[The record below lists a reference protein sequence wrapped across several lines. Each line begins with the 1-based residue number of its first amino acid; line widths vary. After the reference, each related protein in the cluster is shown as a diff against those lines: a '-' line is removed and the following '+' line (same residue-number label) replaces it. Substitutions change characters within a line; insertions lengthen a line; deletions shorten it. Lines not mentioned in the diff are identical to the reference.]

1 MGNELNRDL
10 SRRDFLKVA
19 GATAG
24 VAALASAGL
33 TAKPT
38 AAFADVTAEGT
49 YTVTANVYVDKA
61 DTPIGANAYVTN
73 AGNPPFNK
81 PTTPVSNNATL
92 IIQEGKKLLTAP
104 IVNNTFGVLS
114 IAGASADGVVKV
126 AGTTQG
132 TWNPPFPWSTP
143 YANRI
148 TSITFDV
155 TDFAGGGAVATF
167 SPCSEY
173 ATFPLYK
180 GDKTWDLHL
189 VANLSSVA

>member
-1 MGNELNRDL
+1 M
-10 SRRDFLKVA
+10 
-19 GATAG
+19 
-24 VAALASAGL
+24 
-33 TAKPT
+33 
-38 AAFADVTAEGT
+38 
-49 YTVTANVYVDKA
+49 
-61 DTPIGANAYVTN
+61 TN
-73 AGNPPFNK
+73 AGDPPFNK
-81 PTTPVSNNATL
+81 LTTPVSNNATL
-92 IIQEGKKLLTAP
+92 IIQERKKLLTVP
-104 IVNNTFGVLS
+104 IVNITFGVLS
-114 IAGASADGVVKV
+114 IVGASADGVVKV
-126 AGTTQG
+126 VGTTQG

-189 VANLSSVA
+189 VADLSSVA